1 MSTPDFTYHDDDQ
14 EGLKTLEAVGR
25 AVHFNRWMY
34 DQVGPF
40 LSGNILEIGSGIG
53 NISAFFLE
61 QNALLTLSDIRDHY
75 CEALQQRFQQSATLS
90 GVLNINLVHADFKSI
105 YKSLEASFD
114 GAFALNVIEH
124 IEEDSLAMKNLH
136 WLLKPGGTVVI
147 LVPAGQVLYNKL
159 DVHLEHFKRYDKPS
173 LRRLLQSSGFKVN
186 KLKYFNAL
194 GIPAWWVSG
203 AVMKNRII
211 KEGQMDIYEKLVPL
225 AKLIDLLCG
234 NLIGLSVI
242 GYAVKE

>member
-1 MSTPDFTYHDDDQ
+1 
-14 EGLKTLEAVGR
+14 
-25 AVHFNRWMY
+25 
-34 DQVGPF
+34 
-40 LSGNILEIGSGIG
+40 
-53 NISAFFLE
+53 
-61 QNALLTLSDIRDHY
+61 
-75 CEALQQRFQQSATLS
+75 
-90 GVLNINLVHADFKSI
+90 
-105 YKSLEASFD
+105 
-114 GAFALNVIEH
+114 
-124 IEEDSLAMKNLH
+124 
-136 WLLKPGGTVVI
+136 VI
-147 LVPAGQVLYNKL
+147 LVTAGQVLYNKL